1 MWHTQFER
9 RLAAWN
15 DLRNSLVDADLPTL
29 LNSVNSWWHQ
39 SPWCPYHLHWDDQ
52 QTWPDP
58 WQLLSD
64 NMYCD
69 LARSL
74 GIMYT
79 LVLTERS
86 DLSDSSIIETDAG
99 TIVQVNQGK
108 YILNWGRDIV
118 LNNSLEQ
125 EKITNVIDYHDIR
138 SQLL

>member
-1 MWHTQFER
+1 
-9 RLAAWN
+9 
-15 DLRNSLVDADLPTL
+15 V
-29 LNSVNSWWHQ
+29 
-39 SPWCPYHLHWDDQ
+39 
-52 QTWPDP
+52 
-58 WQLLSD
+58 
-64 NMYCD
+64 YCD